1 MITHFSAIR
10 IISLLIAILGLATI
24 YLFQHFN
31 YLNFFSELFNGNPK
45 DYHPNFVFAFNRITR
60 YVFNDLLAILMIY
73 ALFTQ
78 RKYVMMGFIVQ
89 LIGLFIVLPVYL
101 YIKLSL
107 EGDSEIS
114 SPLLSFVHR
123 IVIHPIMV
131 LLLIPA
137 FYYQESKQKNQS

>member
-1 MITHFSAIR
+1 MTTHFSAKR
-10 IISLLIAILGLATI
+10 IIYFLISILGLAAI

-31 YLNFFSELFNGNPK
+31 YLNFFIELLNENSR

-60 YVFNDLLAILMIY
+60 FVFNDLLAILLIY
-73 ALFTQ
+73 SIFMQ
-78 RKYVMMGFIVQ
+78 RKYVLIGFIVQ

-123 IVIHPIMV
+123 IIIHPIMI

-137 FYYQESKQKNQS
+137 FFYQKQFNKKG

>member
-1 MITHFSAIR
+1 M
-10 IISLLIAILGLATI
+10 
-24 YLFQHFN
+24 
-31 YLNFFSELFNGNPK
+31 
-45 DYHPNFVFAFNRITR
+45 
-60 YVFNDLLAILMIY
+60 
-73 ALFTQ
+73 Q
-78 RKYVMMGFIVQ
+78 RKYVLIGFIVQ